1 MPNLTSI
8 LRLQGDLMSNRR
20 MDTPQGVSIG
30 QAAALFGL
38 APSTL
43 RWWESQRVLPEPPRV
58 NGRRVYTETEL
69 RRIGLAYLCC
79 VVGAMPLEQT
89 SVVTS
94 GSRNRHWQSTVQRQA
109 GLIQEKIEQLQ
120 SAHAYLLHL
129 LQCPDDD
136 IVRQCPDLDD
146 ELMSHT
152 PRRRIATEGLVA
164 AAQSISHGA
173 QGQPQRD
180 ENDSL
185 RDENALA
192 SGRCVVCMEP
202 FAQQAR
208 GRRRTYCSR
217 ACQQR
222 QYRRNA
228 HR

>member
-1 MPNLTSI
+1 
-8 LRLQGDLMSNRR
+8 
-20 MDTPQGVSIG
+20 
-30 QAAALFGL
+30 
-38 APSTL
+38 
-43 RWWESQRVLPEPPRV
+43 
-58 NGRRVYTETEL
+58 
-69 RRIGLAYLCC
+69 
-79 VVGAMPLEQT
+79 MPLEQT

-136 IVRQCPDLDD
+136 IVKQCPDLDD

-164 AAQSISHGA
+164 AAQSIAHGA

-180 ENDSL
+180 ESDSL

-202 FAQQAR
+202 FVQQAR